1 MQNSLVRLMHA
12 ARTSFILLVTFFVV
26 GCAGAGQGAVEGAAG
41 GALAGAASG
50 LVSALVWGGDPGEH
64 MARGATAGAA
74 IGAVG
79 GAVQGSQKAKA
90 EENYKAAQEQQEI
103 EQFRRDIGNDAF
115 DAVVALAECRQE
127 VAIANA
133 KVAANATNAN
143 HALAGLWVQAL
154 TFEDQGDQASLDAIA
169 PEIIQWDRGI
179 NDADHFNRELQSGY
193 RDLVD
198 IRAEYGLPLACG
210 GRTNAT
216 S

>member
-1 MQNSLVRLMHA
+1 MQNSHVRLTQA
-12 ARTSFILLVTFFVV
+12 VRNSFVLLVIFSVV

-41 GALAGAASG
+41 GALAGAAGG

-79 GAVQGSQKAKA
+79 GAVQGSQRAKA

-127 VAIANA
+127 VAMANA
-133 KVAANATNAN
+133 RVAAQSTNSN

-154 TFEDQGDQASLDAIA
+154 TLADQGDEPGVASIE
-169 PEIIQWDRGI
+169 PEIIRWDRQI
-179 NDADHFNRELQSGY
+179 EDSAQFDRELKDVYQG
-193 RDLVD
+193 LVD
-198 IRAEYGLPLACG
+198 IRAEYGLPVSC
-210 GRTNAT
+210 